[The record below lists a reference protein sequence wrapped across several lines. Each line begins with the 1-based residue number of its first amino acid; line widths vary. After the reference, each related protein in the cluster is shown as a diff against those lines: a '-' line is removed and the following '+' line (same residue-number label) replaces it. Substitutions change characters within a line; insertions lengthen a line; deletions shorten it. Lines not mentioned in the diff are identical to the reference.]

1 MLVMGQFSKHCHVF
15 SFRFYEEHIL
25 PQSNKTKITDKPT
38 RSVKLRRV
46 SKTCAAMCVR
56 LCMSRHSLTSH
67 LSKGTSFAKAS
78 LTHTHT
84 HTTVVQSKLMIELP
98 VVEVLELIFNILQQV
113 HTALSSWC
121 HWSEGFW
128 VRTPLVT
135 CFCGAMMSKSGNFN
149 GIHGFLAC
157 ICTKKSH
164 ETLHLNVQA

>member
-1 MLVMGQFSKHCHVF
+1 MLMMGQFSKHCHVF

-38 RSVKLRRV
+38 KKLRCV
-46 SKTCAAMCVR
+46 SKTCAAKVSR
-56 LCMSRHSLTSH
+56 LCKSRHSLTSH
-67 LSKGTSFAKAS
+67 LNKGTSFAKAS

-98 VVEVLELIFNILQQV
+98 VVEVFELIFNIFQQV
-113 HTALSSWC
+113 LSTLSSWC